1 MAVISNAIIALGIL
15 LASPLLVLTLI
26 TCACG
31 LVIAVLIV
39 RVGCAYD
46 KACADLIDAHTTR
59 LADKYQAHEQP
70 PEKPRP

>member
-1 MAVISNAIIALGIL
+1 MISNALIAIGVALSTPFL
-15 LASPLLVLTLI
+15 LLLLI
-26 TCACG
+26 ACACA
-31 LVIAVLIV
+31 LIVAVLIV
-39 RVGCAYD
+39 RVGDAYD